1 MPAPSDFLHTFDDK
15 WKPGKPFAVDGNAWG
30 DVLYGWSTSG
40 NCAEARGEV
49 VFTGAGSRDVERTKG
64 NGVAMNAVA
73 YRLAYGSLQAPD
85 LSAVV
90 VAVGADPW
98 RLLRKQEA
106 PGVALF
112 GLLCADE
119 CHRPHEAVRSLGS
132 ILSRIVGAVSHVVTD
147 KKRDGDPRAIARA
160 LGPGGLLPTIV
171 PLRGNDGATP
181 SLQLADIAEHRGE
194 ILGLVTVAD
203 DLKRLDIR
211 AEIEKQAKP
220 FNWPEDMTALG
231 AALSTSTKIP
241 SGLLVLNGKTGKG
254 KTAFGMN
261 LAVQALADG
270 RSVLYVATET
280 PDTIHARAACLMNAR
295 DSKWADVGT
304 EQAKKGAPLTRWAE
318 IRSDVSAWRAVVL
331 ARRAN
336 LQNLFVLNSNTLE
349 AETYARG
356 RDASPV
362 DVILEK
368 AKELMARDK
377 APPLVV
383 VDFLQ
388 GLPID
393 SRTDLT
399 RGVGDFAKQLAT
411 RVADPDDENPNAWPG
426 TTVVAL
432 SSTSRTALGGALS
445 DNRDGVNT
453 IRSASGDAGCIV
465 VGKNRGDG
473 AGSMFAVNKDVRGGL
488 KIQRVNLARSSES
501 TNHALEMLALTAAKE
516 SGNVEY
522 LAATVLSWFPVPD
535 AVPDSPKG
543 KRS

>member
-1 MPAPSDFLHTFDDK
+1 MQAPSDFDHK
-15 WKPGKPFAVDGNAWG
+15 YVEGKTHGEPFALPNEPDVWG
-30 DVLYGWSTSG
+30 DVLYGWSTSD
-40 NCAEARGEV
+40 NRPEPRGEIIYK
-49 VFTGAGSRDVERTKG
+49 GAGFCDSGRFKG
-64 NGVAMNAVA
+64 NGVALNVA
-73 YRLAYGSLQAPD
+73 AHRLAYGAISEDD

-90 VAVGADPW
+90 VVVGRDAW
-98 RLLRKQEA
+98 GFLRKQEA
-106 PGVALF
+106 PRVALF
-112 GLLCADE
+112 GLVAVSDSR
-119 CHRPHEAVRSLGS
+119 RPHEAVESLGS
-132 ILSRIVGAVSHVVTD
+132 ILNRIRGAVSHVVTD
-147 KKRDGDPRAIARA
+147 NKRDGDPLAIARA
-160 LGPGGLLPTIV
+160 LCPRGLLPTIV
-171 PLRGNDGATP
+171 PLRGNDGASP
-181 SLQLADIAEHRGE
+181 SLQVADIAEHRGK

-211 AEIEKQAKP
+211 TKIAEQVKP
-220 FNWPEDMTALG
+220 FNWPDDMKQLG
-231 AALSTSTKIP
+231 AALSASTIP

-261 LAVQALADG
+261 LAVQALVDG

-304 EQAKKGAPLTRWAE
+304 KEAKDDGLPLTRWAE
-318 IRSDVSAWRAVVL
+318 IRSNLPQWRAVVH
-331 ARRAN
+331 ARSADLR
-336 LQNLFVLNSNTLE
+336 NLFVLNSNTLE
-349 AETYARG
+349 AEAYARG

-362 DVILEK
+362 DVILAK

-426 TTVVAL
+426 TTVVAI
-432 SSTSRTALGGALS
+432 SSTSRAWGEKADL
-445 DNRDGVNT
+445 DK
-453 IRSASGDAGCIV
+453 IQQASGVAGCIV

-473 AGSMFAVNKDVRGGL
+473 AGSMFKVNHGTAGAGL
-488 KIQRVNLARSSES
+488 QIQRVLLAKSSAK
-501 TNHALEMLALTAAKE
+501 TDLALEMLALTAAKE

-522 LAATVLSWFPVPD
+522 LAATVLSWFPAPNPD
-535 AVPDSPKG
+535 ELTG
-543 KRS
+543 KR

>member
-1 MPAPSDFLHTFDDK
+1 MPAPSDFLHAFDDK
-15 WKPGKPFAVDGNAWG
+15 WKPGEPFALDGNAWG

-73 YRLAYGSLQAPD
+73 YRLAYGSLQASD

-90 VAVGADPW
+90 VAVGTDPW
-98 RLLRKQEA
+98 RFLRKQEA
-106 PGVALF
+106 PRVALF
-112 GLLCADE
+112 GLLCPDE
-119 CHRPHEAVRSLGS
+119 CQRPHEAVRSLGS

-160 LGPGGLLPTIV
+160 LGPGGTLATIV

-194 ILGLVTVAD
+194 ILGLVTVAH
-203 DLKRLDIR
+203 DLARLDIR
-211 AEIEKQAKP
+211 AEIAKQAKP
-220 FNWPEDMTALG
+220 FNWPDDMIPLG
-231 AALSTSTKIP
+231 AALSSRTQIP

-254 KTAFGMN
+254 KTAFSMN

-295 DSKWADVGT
+295 DSEWDDVGT
-304 EQAKKGAPLTRWAE
+304 EDAKKKGAPLTRWAE
-318 IRSDVSAWRAVVL
+318 IRSDLSAWRAAVS
-331 ARRAN
+331 ARSADLR
-336 LQNLFVLNSNTLE
+336 NLFVLNSNTLE

-362 DVILEK
+362 DVILDK

-411 RVADPDDENPNAWPG
+411 RVADPDDENPRAWPG

-432 SSTSRTALGGALS
+432 SSTSRSWGEKADLS
-445 DNRDGVNT
+445 K
-453 IRSASGDAGCIV
+453 IQEASGVAGCLV

-473 AGSMFAVNKDVRGGL
+473 AGSMFMVNHESVDGGL
-488 KIQRVNLARSSES
+488 QVQRVHLSKSSER

-535 AVPDSPKG
+535 PDSPKG
-543 KRS
+543 QRA